1 MCVCTLC
8 DGLCASVPVQFLMDT
23 GKPETAL
30 IDEKLVQTNLGDNP
44 KHIQLA
50 VRAAQESVV
59 MLANGG
65 NTLPLDPTKIKK
77 LLVLGEKQYICLL
90 ESSSVV
96 LALLCDRTLTC
107 LLQAQMPTRSGQ
119 EITLPLDGPGALQ
132 MVEGTSTIKTW

>member
-1 MCVCTLC
+1 
-8 DGLCASVPVQFLMDT
+8 MDT

-30 IDEKLVQTNLGDNP
+30 VDEKLVQTNLGDNP

-77 LLVLGEKQYICLL
+77 LLVLGVKQSICLL

-96 LALLCDRTLTC
+96 LALQYDRSLIC
-107 LLQAQMPTRSGQ
+107 LLQARMPTRSGQ
-119 EITLPLDGPGALQ
+119 EIILPLDGPGVLQ
-132 MVEGTSTIKTW
+132 MVEGISTIKTW